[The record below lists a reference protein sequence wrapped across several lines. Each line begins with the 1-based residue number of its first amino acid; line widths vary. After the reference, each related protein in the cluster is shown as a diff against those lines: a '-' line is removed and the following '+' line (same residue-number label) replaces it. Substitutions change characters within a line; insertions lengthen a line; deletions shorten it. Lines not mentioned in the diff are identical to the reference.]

1 MIVGRHCLEL
11 STLYSVVR
19 TCALKKLHMR
29 FTSTCG
35 QTNKRLR
42 IDDKKSSTNAKAA
55 PEHNFS
61 GHQELFAI
69 FLRAG
74 DSYKFNFHLKHR
86 LANILSEMMAVNET
100 KGLCDHIA
108 KTQMLAKFLGMI
120 SFSPNYDLADLISDR
135 GEATYPPINIK
146 ECINAAW
153 KQRRLVI
160 VIPWVV
166 QFLGMMKWYAH

>member
-1 MIVGRHCLEL
+1 
-11 STLYSVVR
+11 
-19 TCALKKLHMR
+19 MR

-35 QTNKRLR
+35 QTDKSSRKLR
-42 IDDKKSSTNAKAA
+42 IDDRRSSSDTKAA
-55 PEHNFS
+55 PERNFP
-61 GHQELFAI
+61 GHQEFFAI

-86 LANILSEMMAVNET
+86 LAHILSDMMAVNET

-120 SFSPNYDLADLISDR
+120 AFSPNYDLAADSISDR
-135 GEATYPPINIK
+135 GEDTNIPPINIK
-146 ECINAAW
+146 ECIDAAW

-160 VIPWVV
+160 VLPWVV

>member
-1 MIVGRHCLEL
+1 
-11 STLYSVVR
+11 
-19 TCALKKLHMR
+19 MR

-35 QTNKRLR
+35 QTDKSSRKLR
-42 IDDKKSSTNAKAA
+42 IDDTRSSSNTKSAS
-55 PEHNFS
+55 ERNFP
-61 GHQELFAI
+61 GHQEFFAI

-86 LANILSEMMAVNET
+86 LAHILSDMMSVNET

-120 SFSPNYDLADLISDR
+120 AFSPNYDLAADSISDR
-135 GEATYPPINIK
+135 GEDTNIPPINVK
-146 ECINAAW
+146 ECIDAAW
-153 KQRRLVI
+153 KQRRLVL
-160 VIPWVV
+160 VLPWVV